1 MQNMRR
7 SSRRQFIKETA
18 LASSALA
25 LGPYFVFGQAQPPT
39 LMKRSM
45 GRLGFETTTLGLGGQ
60 ASLQWTPSDVDP
72 VKIILK
78 AFDLGVN
85 YFDTAN
91 VYDLSQTHYGS
102 AFRELHLIPG
112 EPGYNER
119 LRNSIFISSKTFV
132 RFGKGIA
139 QKPGAKAPAATAV
152 DELRRSLSQIFGD
165 GKGSYPKGAYLNQIM
180 LHSIMSMNDVDSLFI
195 GYEKPDPKA
204 ETIGALAAM
213 IDFRDGT
220 NLTGLNP
227 QEEKLIRHIGFT
239 GHQTSDA
246 MIEMI
251 HRDTR
256 GVFESMLVAINA
268 NDRKYFSMQNNVIPV
283 AAAANLGIIAMKVF
297 ADGTMYGKQASFT
310 SRPDMV
316 VRTIGNASVPSRKL
330 IEYALTIPG
339 VHNAIIGIGH
349 IDNDPAACQLRQ
361 NLAASQIAP
370 NGLTQ
375 TDRREIEKITGAIK
389 VSSPQM
395 GKPKG
400 DAPPAAPKPENAPL
414 PDGMTNY
421 FQSAARP
428 LGAPR
433 DPALKSEERGGR
445 RVISLTWQTA
455 YAGDEPIVRYEI
467 TRDGMKTG
475 EVPHA
480 PQVKAAPFSF
490 EDSISLSDSGGY
502 KYRIAAIDAVG
513 RTAQTDELAL

>member
-1 MQNMRR
+1 VTDNVRR

-25 LGPYFVFGQAQPPT
+25 LGPYFVFGQAQPST

-78 AFDLGVN
+78 AFDIGVN

-91 VYDLSQTHYGS
+91 VYALSQTHYGG
-102 AFRELHLIPG
+102 AFRELNLIPDA
-112 EPGYNER
+112 PGYNER
-119 LRNSIFISSKTFV
+119 LRRSIFVSSKTFV
-132 RFGKGIA
+132 RFGKGGM
-139 QKPGAKAPAATAV
+139 QKPGATAPATTAV
-152 DELRRSLSQIFGD
+152 DELRRSVSQMFGD
-165 GKGSYPKGAYLNQIM
+165 GSGSYPKGAYLDQIM
-180 LHSIMSMNDVDSLFI
+180 LHSIMSMSDVDSLFI

-204 ETIGALAAM
+204 DQIGALAAL
-213 IDFRDGT
+213 IDYRDGT

-227 QEEKLIRHIGFT
+227 KEEKLIRHIGFT

-256 GVFESMLVAINA
+256 GVFDSMLVAINA

-283 AAAANLGIIAMKVF
+283 AAANNLGIIAMKVF
-297 ADGTMYGKQASFT
+297 ADGTMYGKQSSFT
-310 SRPDMV
+310 SRPDQV
-316 VRTIGNASVPSRKL
+316 VRTIGSPAIPSRRL

-349 IDNDPAACQLRQ
+349 IDDNPAACQLRQ
-361 NLAASQIAP
+361 NLSAAQIAP
-370 NGLTQ
+370 NGLSQ
-375 TDRREIEKITGAIK
+375 TDRREIEKLTGAIK
-389 VSSPQM
+389 VSIPQM
-395 GKPKG
+395 AKPKG
-400 DAPPAAPKPENAPL
+400 DDPTPAKPSETIAE
-414 PDGMTNY
+414 GMTNY

-428 LGAPR
+428 LSAPR
-433 DPALKSEERGGR
+433 NPALSSEERGGR
-445 RVISLTWQTA
+445 RVVRLTWQTS

-467 TRDGMKTG
+467 ARDGVKAG
-475 EVPHA
+475 EIPHT
-480 PQVKAAPFSF
+480 PQVKATPFSF
-490 EDSISLSDSGGY
+490 EDSISLSDAGGY
-502 KYRIAAIDAVG
+502 KYRIAAIDAAG